1 MSVNVENED
10 DEQEAPKET
19 TLFEDLERIQRE
31 HELEDERT
39 LEEAESVEDE
49 DYVPEPSEEEK
60 ETATQKLFLD
70 DGKLDYDAKFP
81 LRFDIEEIACHF
93 NLTEDELKRF
103 SEIYEKIHRLQLSQ
117 AVYNK
122 SLQDQ
127 LKQKGNKIDIS
138 RAVSTWTNMLDKLCD
153 IKMLDF
159 LCDLVEM
166 GELKTKIVDKEIE
179 KLFSKPV
186 INLNKTNTLENTI
199 SDQLTSIT
207 RKLNKAGV

>member
-10 DEQEAPKET
+10 EEQEVPET

-60 ETATQKLFLD
+60 ETATLKLFID

-81 LRFDIEEIACHF
+81 LRFDIEEIASHF
-93 NLTEDELKRF
+93 NLKEDELKRF

-117 AVYNK
+117 VVYNK

-127 LKQKGNKIDIS
+127 LKQKGNKMDIS
-138 RAVSTWTNMLDKLCD
+138 RAVSTWANMLDKLCD

-166 GELKTKIVDKEIE
+166 GELKSKIIDKEIE

-186 INLNKTNTLENTI
+186 INLNKTNNLENTI

-207 RKLNKAGV
+207 RKLSKAGV

>member
-10 DEQEAPKET
+10 DEQEVPET

-31 HELEDERT
+31 HELEDNKT

-60 ETATQKLFLD
+60 ETATLKLFID

-81 LRFDIEEIACHF
+81 LRFDIEEIASHF
-93 NLTEDELKRF
+93 NLKEDELKRF
-103 SEIYEKIHRLQLSQ
+103 SGIYEKIHRLQLSQ
-117 AVYNK
+117 VVYNK

-127 LKQKGNKIDIS
+127 LKQKGNKMDIS
-138 RAVSTWTNMLDKLCD
+138 RAVNTWANMLDKLCD

-166 GELKTKIVDKEIE
+166 GELKAKIIDKEIE

-186 INLNKTNTLENTI
+186 INLNKTNNLENTI

-207 RKLNKAGV
+207 RKLSKAGV

>member
-10 DEQEAPKET
+10 EEQEVPET
-19 TLFEDLERIQRE
+19 TLFEDLERIQGE
-31 HELEDERT
+31 HELEDEKT
-39 LEEAESVEDE
+39 LEEADSVEDE

-60 ETATQKLFLD
+60 ETATLKLFID

-81 LRFDIEEIACHF
+81 LRFDIEEIASHF
-93 NLTEDELKRF
+93 NLKEDELKRF

-117 AVYNK
+117 VVYNK

-127 LKQKGNKIDIS
+127 LKQKGNKMDIS
-138 RAVSTWTNMLDKLCD
+138 RAVTTWANMLDKLCD

-166 GELKTKIVDKEIE
+166 GELKSKIIDKEIE

-186 INLNKTNTLENTI
+186 INLNKTNNLENTI

-207 RKLNKAGV
+207 RKLSKAGV